1 MRTPYSPLVDMRKT
15 ALTNH
20 EHKMMQNT
28 FAINQTQ
35 GQIDA
40 LNAEIAMIRFPESG
54 EYSAYKAISYTKN
67 TLLLELDSLLGE
79 LANLKAQTKVLQE
92 EYRVLNI
99 EYEKMQYLETREME
113 RKMKKQKKS
122 QQRAN
127 DEMSI
132 LLYSKKGG
140 IL

>member
-1 MRTPYSPLVDMRKT
+1 MKTPYSPLVDMRKT
-15 ALTNH
+15 ALNNH
-20 EHKMMQNT
+20 EHKIMQNNFSIT
-28 FAINQTQ
+28 QTQ

-40 LNAEIAMIRFPESG
+40 LNAEIATIRFPESG

-67 TLLLELDSLLGE
+67 TLLLELDSLLTQ
-79 LANLKAQTKVLQE
+79 LANLKAQAKALQE

-99 EYEKMQYLETREME
+99 EYEKMQYLETRERE
-113 RKMKKQKKS
+113 RRMAKIKKS
-122 QQRAN
+122 HQRAN

-140 IL
+140 LL